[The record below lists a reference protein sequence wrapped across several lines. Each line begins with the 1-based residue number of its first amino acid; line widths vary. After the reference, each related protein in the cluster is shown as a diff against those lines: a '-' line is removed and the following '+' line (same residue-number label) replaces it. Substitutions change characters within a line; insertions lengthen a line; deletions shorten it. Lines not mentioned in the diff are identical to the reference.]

1 LYTIESYW
9 TGADH
14 RKVRSIYLLITAT
27 TTPGTATATATA
39 TTKPDIILFLAV
51 LFGSYP
57 SQL

>member
-9 TGADH
+9 TGADR

-27 TTPGTATATATA
+27 TTPGAATT

>member
-27 TTPGTATATATA
+27 TTPGTATATAT
-39 TTKPDIILFLAV
+39 TKPDIILFLAV